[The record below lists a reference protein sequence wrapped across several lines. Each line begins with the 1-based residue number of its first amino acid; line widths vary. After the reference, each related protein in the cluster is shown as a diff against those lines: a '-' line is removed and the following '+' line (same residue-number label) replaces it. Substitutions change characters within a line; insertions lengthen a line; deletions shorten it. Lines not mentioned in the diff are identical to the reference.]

1 VARDYKPAQQKSGPS
16 GKGSSLVTGLLIG
29 FILGIGVSVAVA
41 LFVKKGESPFVP
53 RDTSGGAALDNGQKS
68 TATPSQPDKPADN
81 TADAKPAK
89 PRFDFYTILPG
100 NESPVTEQ
108 EIKQSKANAQNGGQP
123 QEGTAETNN
132 ENYYL
137 QVGAFQTEQEA
148 DNMKAK
154 LALLGLEAVVQTAN
168 VPDKGVWHRVRV
180 GPFTELDQITKA
192 RSELTQNGFS
202 ADLIKIHNNVPDQ

>member
-1 VARDYKPAQQKSGPS
+1 MTRDYKPTPQKSRPS
-16 GKGSSLVTGLLIG
+16 GKGSSLLTGILIG
-29 FILGIGVSVAVA
+29 FILGIGVSVGVA
-41 LFVKKGESPFVP
+41 IFVKGGESPFVA
-53 RDTSGGAALDNGQKS
+53 RDTSPSHPDAGPKVDVASARNKTE
-68 TATPSQPDKPADN
+68 TAEPKT
-81 TADAKPAK
+81 PAK

-100 NESPVTEQ
+100 SESPVTEQ
-108 EIKQSKANAQNGGQP
+108 EIKQSKAAPQP
-123 QEGTAETNN
+123 AAPAVVS

-180 GPFTELDQITKA
+180 GPFTEIDQITKA
-192 RSELTQNGFS
+192 RTELTRNGFN
-202 ADLIKIHNNVPDQ
+202 ADLIKIHSNVPDQ